1 MKKLILFILCMN
13 IIVSNVYANTRSF
26 GSLPEAIP
34 TTNGEAIFQDMKC
47 VMCHGYGGNGDG
59 LLSKG
64 LEPKPRNFTSWDQML
79 TKTDIELYD
88 SIKNGVEGSAMPA
101 FSYLTDGQIEDLIG
115 YVRSF
120 LYDAHK
126 VVTLCAN
133 QDHFIMTD
141 AQWVETNINEDWQ
154 ESKNGFLSFENITGG
169 ILVKVD
175 PIKTMKHLRKRNKR
189 IVREYILIKET
200 DGHRVLVAL
209 RISNCLKGI

>member
-1 MKKLILFILCMN
+1 MKKLIVLLAILLTTN
-13 IIVSNVYANTRSF
+13 AYANIRSF

-47 VMCHGYGGNGDG
+47 VMCHGYAGNGDG

-64 LEPKPRNFTSWDQML
+64 LDPKPRNFTNWDQML
-79 TKTDIELYD
+79 TKTDLEMYD
-88 SIKNGVEGSAMPA
+88 SIKNGVDGSSMPG
-101 FSYLTDGQIEDLIG
+101 FSYLTDSQIEDLIG

-133 QDHFIMTD
+133 QDHFIITD

-169 ILVKVD
+169 ILIKVD
-175 PIKTMKHLRKRNKR
+175 PLKTMKHLRKHRKKL
-189 IVREYILIKET
+189 VREYILIKEM

-209 RISNCLKGI
+209 RISSCLK

>member
-1 MKKLILFILCMN
+1 MKKLIVLLVVLFTTN
-13 IIVSNVYANTRSF
+13 AYANIRTF
-26 GSLPEAIP
+26 GNLPEAVP

-47 VMCHGYGGNGDG
+47 VICHGYGGNGDG

-64 LEPKPRNFTSWDQML
+64 LDPKPRNFNSWEQML
-79 TKTDIELYD
+79 TKTNIELYD

-101 FSYLTDGQIEDLIG
+101 FNYLTDSQIEDLIG

-126 VVTLCAN
+126 VITLCAN
-133 QDHFIMTD
+133 QDHFIITD

-175 PIKTMKHLRKRNKR
+175 PVKTMKHLRKINKKL
-189 IVREYILIKET
+189 VREYILIKES
-200 DGHRVLVAL
+200 DGHRVLIAL
-209 RISNCLKGI
+209 RISNCLKGM

>member
-1 MKKLILFILCMN
+1 MKKLIVLLVVLFTTN
-13 IIVSNVYANTRSF
+13 AYANIRTF
-26 GSLPEAIP
+26 GNLPEAVP

-47 VMCHGYGGNGDG
+47 VMCHGYSGNGDG

-64 LEPKPRNFTSWDQML
+64 LDPKPRNFNSWEQML
-79 TKTDIELYD
+79 TKTNIELYD

-101 FSYLTDGQIEDLIG
+101 FNYLTDSQIEDLIG

-126 VVTLCAN
+126 VITLCAN
-133 QDHFIMTD
+133 QDHFIITD

-175 PIKTMKHLRKRNKR
+175 PIKTMKYLRKINKKL
-189 IVREYILIKET
+189 VREYILIKET

-209 RISNCLKGI
+209 RISNCLK

>member
-1 MKKLILFILCMN
+1 MKKLIVLLVVLFTTN
-13 IIVSNVYANTRSF
+13 AYANIRTF
-26 GSLPEAIP
+26 GNLPEAVP

-64 LEPKPRNFTSWDQML
+64 LDPKPRNFNSWEQML
-79 TKTDIELYD
+79 IKTDIELYD

-101 FSYLTDGQIEDLIG
+101 FNYLTDSQIEDLIG

-126 VVTLCAN
+126 VITLCAN
-133 QDHFIMTD
+133 QDHFIITD

-175 PIKTMKHLRKRNKR
+175 PIKTMKYLRKINKKL
-189 IVREYILIKET
+189 VREYILIKET

-209 RISNCLKGI
+209 RISNCLK